1 MADHEPLQE
10 IEYES
15 LPGGSLASNLA
26 AGAFAGIMVRI
37 FLWCFGFAIHTILT
51 DMLSHFRNMWS
62 CTQLMRSKYRE
73 TLEFIRTNAYW

>member
-26 AGAFAGIMVRI
+26 AGAFAGIMVRVSLV
-37 FLWCFGFAIHTILT
+37 FVFCYPHDTNRCDFAL
-51 DMLSHFRNMWS
+51 
-62 CTQLMRSKYRE
+62 
-73 TLEFIRTNAYW
+73 